1 VVGAKHERC
10 TLTAILRTM
19 QLPWKKYN
27 PSGGLS
33 LRVALAGV
41 FNKSYLAS
49 VIGNGVAAAVG
60 IICMYPSIV
69 PLRKFAATVH

>member
-1 VVGAKHERC
+1 
-10 TLTAILRTM
+10 
-19 QLPWKKYN
+19 
-27 PSGGLS
+27 